1 MVDNENG
8 RCMSEETELCLE
20 LRHLRKS
27 QYKASWRHH
36 YQVQVKNIPGKG
48 RGIFLEEAVEEGTF
62 LLEYKSKE
70 VYPREQ
76 RKEKEEEYAHY
87 LVGVKIVT
95 GTYLSW
101 RTHIK
106 HLHRECVGPNWL

>member
-1 MVDNENG
+1 MHV
-8 RCMSEETELCLE
+8 
-20 LRHLRKS
+20 
-27 QYKASWRHH
+27 WRNRTVFRAATP
-36 YQVQVKNIPGKG
+36 QEITIQGLMTTSLPNVQVKNIPGKG

-70 VYPREQ
+70 VYPRKQ

-87 LVGVKIVT
+87 LAGVKIVT

-101 RTHIK
+101 RTHIN
-106 HLHRECVGPNWL
+106 HLHRQ

>member
-1 MVDNENG
+1 M
-8 RCMSEETELCLE
+8 
-20 LRHLRKS
+20 
-27 QYKASWRHH
+27 
-36 YQVQVKNIPGKG
+36 KNIPGKG

-70 VYPREQ
+70 VYPRKQ

-101 RTHIK
+101 RTHIN
-106 HLHRECVGPNWL
+106 HLHRQCVGPNWL